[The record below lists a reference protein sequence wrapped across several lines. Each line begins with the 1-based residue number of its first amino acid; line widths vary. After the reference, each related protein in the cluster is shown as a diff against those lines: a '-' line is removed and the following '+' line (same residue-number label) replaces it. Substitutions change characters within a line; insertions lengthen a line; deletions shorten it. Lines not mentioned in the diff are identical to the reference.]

1 MPICLHESGE
11 KFVLPLL
18 SLLLLNMEKLPK
30 AWKEPRGNDE
40 MNTLSEADM
49 TN

>member
-18 SLLLLNMEKLPK
+18 SLLLLNMEKLP
-30 AWKEPRGNDE
+30 RGIDE
-40 MNTLSEADM
+40 MNTLREADM